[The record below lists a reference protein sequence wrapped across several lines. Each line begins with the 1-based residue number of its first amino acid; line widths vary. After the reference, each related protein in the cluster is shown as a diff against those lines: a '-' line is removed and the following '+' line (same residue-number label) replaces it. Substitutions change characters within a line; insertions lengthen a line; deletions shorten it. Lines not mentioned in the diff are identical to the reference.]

1 LRFPM
6 HESLF
11 TSGRKVIT
19 IPFNR
24 LFGFS
29 ALLASIFSALLAS
42 IRERRASSG
51 PITLRCARV
60 LVHFSAEPAAIA
72 VRELS
77 QAPTYRRAGPRLI
90 TVAVALVPVLFGRA
104 RLTVRAETCDG

>member
-1 LRFPM
+1 MRFPM

-24 LFGFS
+24 LFG
-29 ALLASIFSALLAS
+29 FSALLAS

-72 VRELS
+72 VLELS